1 MFKWFSKIFKK
12 FKKGESKLPKE
23 EDFKNIQN
31 EEVPEEE
38 NASDNNPEENPTT
51 EEEKGQEPEEEKNE
65 QDGDVPSEEDLKD
78 PTPEEPAEDPAP
90 EEKPESDPVN
100 TVPPVQ
106 VESSNEAALQEE
118 VTQLK
123 GLVATLTTQV
133 EEVRMLVI
141 EQTRKPKEVQEGQS
155 EGAPQY
161 KKGFFDFD

>member
-12 FKKGESKLPKE
+12 SKKGESKLPKE
-23 EDFKNIQN
+23 EDLKNVDN
-31 EEVPEEE
+31 KELPEEE
-38 NASDNNPEENPTT
+38 ETTEKNREESPTP

-65 QDGDVPSEEDLKD
+65 EDGEVPSEEDLKD
-78 PTPEEPAEDPAP
+78 PAPEEPAEDPAP

-106 VESSNEAALQEE
+106 VESSNEVALQEE

-141 EQTRKPKEVQEGQS
+141 EQTRKPKEVQEGQND
-155 EGAPQY
+155 GAPQY